1 MRLDVLRTQFVE
13 NMPKPLEGGVLYVS
27 EKYEVAI
34 HLCPCGC
41 GNQAVTPLGPP
52 HGWVYTREGDVVT
65 LQPSLL
71 NHFACESHYF
81 IVKNRVQWV

>member
-1 MRLDVLRTQFVE
+1 MI
-13 NMPKPLEGGVLYVS
+13 YVS
-27 EKYEVAI
+27 ERYEVAN

-41 GNQAVTPLGPP
+41 GDQAVTPLGPP
-52 HGWVYTREGDVVT
+52 HGWVYTREGDEVT

-71 NHFACESHYF
+71 NQPCKAHYF